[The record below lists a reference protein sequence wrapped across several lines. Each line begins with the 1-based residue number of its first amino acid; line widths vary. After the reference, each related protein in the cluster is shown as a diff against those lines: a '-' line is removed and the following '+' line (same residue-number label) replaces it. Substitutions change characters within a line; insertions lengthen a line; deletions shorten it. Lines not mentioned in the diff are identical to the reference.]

1 MYQGLQALVDQV
13 AGVQEDRVLGPL
25 AAQTLEE
32 EAVVARL
39 QGIMEAPGAQELLL
53 LNTSINK
60 DLKWHYNHQDK

>member
-32 EAVVARL
+32 EAGVARL
-39 QGIMEAPGAQELLL
+39 QGITVAVVAQVL
-53 LNTSINK
+53 
-60 DLKWHYNHQDK
+60 